1 MRLARWRLQSIT
13 AQIAVIVAASVLLG
27 ILLTLAILPWFEKTA
42 LLLEVEAKA
51 HGWRLIVAPSVVA
64 LAIMLI
70 VVLSRE
76 LRARIQTLL
85 DDRTRML
92 AAISHDLRTPLTRLR
107 LRAERAAPAAR
118 DGMLRDIERIGRMLD
133 ETLEYLRL
141 DLRVERFE
149 RIDLA
154 SFVQTICAEFADVG
168 YEVSYEGP
176 PRLAWTCRPSA
187 LMRAITNVID
197 NATKHGTSVSVALHA
212 DDDVVQIDVSDNGRG
227 IPTSLHEK
235 VFEPFFKIEAPA
247 VSAEPVGF
255 GLGLSI
261 ARDVVKSHGGT
272 IELRNRSFGGLV
284 VRLSLP
290 ELLAHEQF

>member
-64 LAIMLI
+64 LTIVLI
-70 VVLSRE
+70 VALSRE
-76 LRARIQTLL
+76 LRARVQTLL

-141 DLRVERFE
+141 DLRAERFE

-154 SFVQTICAEFADVG
+154 SLVQTICAEFADVG

-176 PRLAWTCRPSA
+176 ARLTWTCRPSA

-212 DDDVVQIDVSDNGRG
+212 DNDVVQIDVSDNGRG

-235 VFEPFFKIEAPA
+235 VFEPFFKVEAPG

-261 ARDVVKSHGGT
+261 ARNVVKSHGGT